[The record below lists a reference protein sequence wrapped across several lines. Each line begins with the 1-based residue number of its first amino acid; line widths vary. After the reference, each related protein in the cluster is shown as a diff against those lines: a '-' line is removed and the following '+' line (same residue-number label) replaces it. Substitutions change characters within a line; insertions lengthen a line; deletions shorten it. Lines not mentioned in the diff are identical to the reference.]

1 MQNITKLLL
10 MLTLIVGLC
19 QAEIFNAQPTQNN
32 VGVYKNQMR
41 GKDEKAFKKIDK
53 NETVV
58 VTKTSGGKY
67 FVKLDDGSEGWVEK
81 RFLMKAKGKAYTF
94 DAATVQGY
102 MDSPTPFYIT
112 DADRGISS
120 PIDIEK
126 SFLDNITQNADK
138 EIVLRNNHE

>member
-1 MQNITKLLL
+1 MQNIAKLVTILAL
-10 MLTLIVGLC
+10 FIGLC
-19 QAEIFNAQPTQNN
+19 QAEVFNAQPKQNN
-32 VGVYKNQMR
+32 VGVFKNQMR
-41 GKDEKAFKKIDK
+41 ATDEKPIAKIDK
-53 NETVV
+53 SETVV
-58 VTKTSGGKY
+58 VTKTSGNKY
-67 FVKLDDGSEGWVEK
+67 FIKVEGGVEGWVEK
-81 RFLMKAKGKAYTF
+81 RLLVRAKGKAYTF

-138 EIVLRNNHE
+138 ELVLRNNH